1 MLFRS
6 VTRRAVQAEPKAGGW
21 NIFATNNVMA
31 EALDP
36 LRAFGVAANGTQ
48 AWFGWPNVPKI
59 EELRVEFSGTTDE
72 AKRKQLAGEIQ
83 QLVIDEGVILPMGQ
97 YFVPGAFRK
106 NLTGMLDSPAP
117 LFWNIKKSAS

>member
-1 MLFRS
+1 M
-6 VTRRAVQAEPKAGGW
+6 
-21 NIFATNNVMA
+21 
-31 EALDP
+31 P
-36 LRAFGVAANGTQ
+36 LVSPPTAHQ
-48 AWFGWPNVPKI
+48 AWFGWPDVPKI
-59 EELRVEFSGTTDE
+59 EELRVQFSGTTDE

-83 QLVIDEGVILPMGQ
+83 QLVIDEGVLLPMGQ